1 MPGKLGSAKV
11 SPEACQSFGR
21 KLPFV
26 RGRSGNY
33 GNPAVLTDCFQKRRG
48 GFFKAEDPGVEG
60 RGIRP
65 ADVKNQTHQNPVNAG
80 SGVLSGL

>member
-48 GFFKAEDPGVEG
+48 VFF
-60 RGIRP
+60 
-65 ADVKNQTHQNPVNAG
+65 
-80 SGVLSGL
+80 